1 VEDRVAALEQ
11 SRRPSRADRRS
22 VSGWGPLRLQGSF
35 RASLRSLVSGLRPSA
50 ADEETAM
57 YEETANPAGRKSDR
71 KASSVLGSL
80 GEASRTLGEGFR
92 AALGISSE
100 RRGSGGGGGGGG
112 EGGGESR
119 RGSPKGSRHD
129 GPGSAQGGVAAEEGA
144 AETLEVTV
152 LARTTQAMPMDASLR
167 RTLREIRQ
175 IAAERREV
183 EGDVG
188 RSREIYGDPPDRGGP
203 NPVPDPTPDPDPN
216 PSEVEALRQ
225 RGSLGALG
233 LGLDLLNLGQ
243 VRTLTLTLTL
253 QP

>member
-1 VEDRVAALEQ
+1 MSVEDRVAALEQ
-11 SRRPSRADRRS
+11 SLRPSRADRRS
-22 VSGWGPLRLQGSF
+22 VSGWGPLRLQRSF

-50 ADEETAM
+50 AD
-57 YEETANPAGRKSDR
+57 EETANPAGRKSDR

-100 RRGSGGGGGGGG
+100 RRGSGGGGGGEGGGGGG

-129 GPGSAQGGVAAEEGA
+129 GPGSPQGGVAAEEGA

-152 LARTTQAMPMDASLR
+152 LARTTQAMPMDAALR

-183 EGDVG
+183 E
-188 RSREIYGDPPDRGGP
+188 
-203 NPVPDPTPDPDPN
+203 
-216 PSEVEALRQ
+216 ALRQ

-233 LGLDLLNLGQ
+233 LNLDLLNLGQ

-253 QP
+253 T

>member
-1 VEDRVAALEQ
+1 MSVEDRVAALEQ

-100 RRGSGGGGGGGG
+100 RRGSGGGGGG

-129 GPGSAQGGVAAEEGA
+129 GPGSAQGGVAALNGVLAEGDQARPLGRAGRRGGGA
-144 AETLEVTV
+144 AGGGWRAGAEVW
-152 LARTTQAMPMDASLR
+152 
-167 RTLREIRQ
+167 
-175 IAAERREV
+175 
-183 EGDVG
+183 GG
-188 RSREIYGDPPDRGGP
+188 RSVCWTTRRWRG
-203 NPVPDPTPDPDPN
+203 
-216 PSEVEALRQ
+216 
-225 RGSLGALG
+225 
-233 LGLDLLNLGQ
+233 
-243 VRTLTLTLTL
+243 
-253 QP
+253 